1 MERNIMKNEE
11 KVVTNQTIVD
21 EGMPEGMP
29 KNITQ
34 AFNKFQD
41 LNITALK
48 DKSNPYFKST
58 YADLTSVINAVNQ
71 GTQFGLKFN
80 QFVVFDTH
88 LVTKSRED
96 IMKDGTKS
104 ITTAQVLERDIWV
117 RTVVNHILLGVVEC
131 RVPVLIKG
139 SDKDDPQKMGSAIT
153 YAKRYGLQ
161 SIYGLGQDDDGN
173 LASGKENTNGQ
184 K

>member
-1 MERNIMKNEE
+1 MKNEE
-11 KVVTNQTIVD
+11 KVVTNQTIID
-21 EGMPEGMP
+21 EGTPVGMP
-29 KNITQ
+29 KNITE

-48 DKSNPYFKST
+48 DSSNPYFKST

-80 QFVVFDTH
+80 QFVEFETH